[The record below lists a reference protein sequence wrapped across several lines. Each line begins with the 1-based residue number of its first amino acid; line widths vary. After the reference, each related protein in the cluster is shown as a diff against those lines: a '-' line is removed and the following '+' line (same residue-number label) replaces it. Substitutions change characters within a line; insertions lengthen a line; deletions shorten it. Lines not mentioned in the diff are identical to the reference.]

1 MLNQQFNMIYGQPMS
16 ENNRYR
22 HAYLFVIMSQP
33 PLKFKFSGKLARLLG
48 RESVSSDTAAL
59 FELVKNGYD
68 ADATKVTV
76 TFENLIANDGKNA
89 TITIEDSGE
98 GMTYDDIVNK
108 WMEVGTYSKE
118 HESITK
124 GGRTVVGNKGV
135 GRFATEKLA
144 EWVTVISWPK
154 ETNEEI
160 KMEID
165 WTKFEGEEI
174 QFGDVEIPNEIKS
187 NRADPDKHGLKII
200 LRDLREQWNE
210 KKIQRL
216 RASVSSIMLP
226 PELQTVGKNFAVE
239 IHSDDF
245 EQESSQRVES
255 VLFEKAPYS
264 ISTRLP
270 YKASQT
276 TVQIKREGKI
286 IERKRISCEGQEIHG
301 GNAWKSFGGCEV
313 QIYVYPYTTQH
324 DPWNEYYKLLNLG
337 YVKEIVR
344 KNCGLKIYRD
354 GFWVS
359 PYGGPGNDWMGL
371 DADRVQSNL
380 KMGNTQIIG
389 FVKISKEKNKE
400 IRDTTSRERLEE
412 NVAFHSLKYF
422 IKCVCDEFFEVR
434 KKEVKVKKTQKTR
447 VHGQAI
453 HSALD
458 GLIKEI
464 DSNRQID
471 AKTKTSMKK
480 SIKDVKNIAETFR
493 KQSASEYADLETQQ
507 RMYRSLAALGIS
519 SAASYHEIFNIVA
532 GMGMLPKIFR
542 RKFMDNNVND
552 EEVNISVNNFEKSL
566 KTITR
571 HMWFVRRF
579 VLGIGSIAE
588 KPKKEKINLK
598 NEIESLWHEYA
609 GLSNTD
615 VVLDVQCYPNDL
627 AISIN
632 QTDFFSVVLN
642 MFTNSFKALDKRSH
656 RDRKIKL
663 TASRTATNLEIR
675 FSDNGIGID
684 ENIQDKIFR
693 PLWSGYDDG
702 TGMGLAIVSE
712 VLANYEGKIEHVP
725 NSELDNGATFL
736 VVIPW
741 GNVKDG

>member
-1 MLNQQFNMIYGQPMS
+1 MP

-22 HAYLFVIMSQP
+22 HACLFVIMSQP
-33 PLKFKFSGKLARLLG
+33 PLKFKSSGKLARLLG

-59 FELVKNGYD
+59 FEIVKNGYD

-76 TFENLIANDGKNA
+76 VFENLIANGGKDA

-98 GMTYDDIVNK
+98 GMTYDDIANK

-144 EWVTVISWPK
+144 ERVTVISWPK

-160 KMEID
+160 KLEID

-174 QFGDVEIPNEIKS
+174 QFGDVEIPNEIEP
-187 NRADPDKHGLKII
+187 NRAEPDKHGLKII
-200 LRDLREQWNE
+200 LKDLREQWNE

-216 RASVSSIMLP
+216 RTSVSSIVLP
-226 PELQTVGKNFAVE
+226 PELQTVGTNFAVE
-239 IHSDDF
+239 IRSNDF
-245 EQESSQRVES
+245 GHESFQRVES
-255 VLFEKAPYS
+255 ALFKKAPYS
-264 ISTRLP
+264 ISAKLP

-276 TVQIKREGKI
+276 AVQIKREGKI
-286 IERKRISCEGQEIHG
+286 IENKRINCEGQKIHE
-301 GNAWKSFGGCEV
+301 GNTWRLFGGCEV

-324 DPWNEYYKLLNLG
+324 DPWNDYYKFLSLG
-337 YVKEIVR
+337 HVKEIVR

-359 PYGGPGNDWMGL
+359 PYGGFGNDWMGL

-380 KMGNTQIIG
+380 KMGNSQIIG

-422 IKCVCDEFFEVR
+422 IKCVCDEFFEFR
-434 KKEVKVKKTQKTR
+434 KEEVKAKKTQKTR
-447 VHGQAI
+447 VRGQAI

-458 GLIKEI
+458 KLNKEI
-464 DSNRQID
+464 DNNRQID
-471 AKTKTSMKK
+471 AETKVSMKK
-480 SIKDVKNIAETFR
+480 SVKYVKNIAETFR

-519 SAASYHEIFNIVA
+519 SAASYHEIFNIIA
-532 GMGMLPKIFR
+532 SMGMLPKIFR
-542 RKFMDNNVND
+542 RKFADNNVND
-552 EEVNISVNNFEKSL
+552 EEVDISVNNFEKSL
-566 KTITR
+566 ETITR
-571 HMWFVRRF
+571 YVWFVRKF
-579 VLGIGSIAE
+579 VHGIGSIIE

-609 GLSNTD
+609 GLSDTD
-615 VVLDVQCYPNDL
+615 VILDVQCYPDDL

-632 QTDFFSVVLN
+632 QADFFSVVLN
-642 MFTNSFKALDKRSH
+642 MLTNSFKALDKRSH
-656 RDRKIKL
+656 HDKKIKL
-663 TASRTATNLEIR
+663 TANRTATSLEMR

-684 ENIQDKIFR
+684 ESIRDKIFR

-741 GNVKDG
+741 ENIKDG